1 MAYNK
6 KGYYLRA
13 RLIQEITARYYEPEN
28 HAKCY
33 KQVWKTQ
40 IYPRFGICYRTYLK
54 YCKARESEELEDG
67 KQLEIMFE
75 ED

>member
-13 RLIQEITARYYEPEN
+13 RVIQEITKQYYEPEN

-33 KQVWKTQ
+33 KMVWKKY
-40 IYPRFGICYRTYLK
+40 IYPRFGICYHSYLK
-54 YCKARESEELEDG
+54 YMKIQAPEVTANEI
-67 KQLEIMFE
+67 QLKIQF
-75 ED
+75 